1 MIISLILYI
10 SYNYLNK
17 FTVLFIMEYYNVLG
31 VNKQSSPAEIKKA
44 YRKSSLKW
52 HPDKNGDSQDSK
64 KKFQEIGEAYGV
76 LSDPEKKQIYDRYGK
91 QGLENQQNSGGVNP
105 SDIFSQFFGGG
116 TPFGGG
122 FGGRPPQQSRT
133 SDDKKV
139 EIGITIEEMMNGSK
153 KKIKLTRRI
162 FCKICEGRGVK
173 KGATD
178 STCRKCS
185 GSGICIAMRQM
196 GPMRIQQQFT
206 CDVCNGSGFSIK
218 ESDKCQTCRGNKI
231 VMDTELVEINIEK
244 GSREGEYIQLYG
256 KADVRENC
264 VSAGDIFLIF
274 RLKPNKTMSRVNDDL
289 IVSHPIFLGEAL
301 SGLSIVFNHPNKEK
315 IVIEYNDI
323 IRKDSRFKVTGKGF
337 YNKQTGKYGDL
348 IFSFDIMFPNELNAQ
363 RKELL
368 KKLLP
373 KRQEEDD
380 TNLSCY
386 KLEKTNVDIRPP
398 NMREEYEDINQNECV
413 QQ

>member
-1 MIISLILYI
+1 
-10 SYNYLNK
+10 
-17 FTVLFIMEYYNVLG
+17 MEYYNVLG
-31 VNKQSSPAEIKKA
+31 VNKDSSADEIKKA
-44 YRKSSLKW
+44 YRKKSLKW
-52 HPDKNGDSQDSK
+52 HPDKNGDSEDSK
-64 KKFQEIGEAYGV
+64 NKFQEIGEAYGV
-76 LSDPEKKQIYDRYGK
+76 LSDSGKKTIYDKYGK
-91 QGLENQQNSGGVNP
+91 QGLENHQNGGGNVNP
-105 SDIFSQFFGGG
+105 NDIFSQFFGGG
-116 TPFGGG
+116 NPFGGG
-122 FGGRPPQQSRT
+122 FGGGFGGRHQQQHHHK

-139 EIGITIEEMMNGSK
+139 EISITIEEMMNGSK
-153 KKIKLTRRI
+153 KQLNLSRRI

-173 KGATD
+173 KGAKD
-178 STCRKCS
+178 STCRKCQ
-185 GSGICIAMRQM
+185 GSGICVAMRQM

-206 CDVCNGSGFSIK
+206 CDVCNGGGVTIRQ
-218 ESDKCQTCRGNKI
+218 SDKCSTCGGNKI
-231 VMDTELVEINIEK
+231 VVNSELIEITIEK
-244 GSREGEYIQLYG
+244 GSKEGEYIRLVE
-256 KADVRENC
+256 KSDVRENC
-264 VSAGDIFLIF
+264 TAAGDIYLIF
-274 RLKPNKTMSRVNDDL
+274 RLKPDKTMSRINDDL
-289 IVSHPIFLGEAL
+289 IVTHPIFLGEAL

-337 YNKQTGKYGDL
+337 YNKQTGRYGDL

-363 RKELL
+363 RKDLL

>member
-1 MIISLILYI
+1 MIISLILYT

-17 FTVLFIMEYYNVLG
+17 FIVLFIMEYYNVLG
-31 VNKQSSPAEIKKA
+31 VNKQSSSEEIKKA

-52 HPDKNGDSQDSK
+52 HPDKNGDSEDSK

-105 SDIFSQFFGGG
+105 NDIFSQFFGGG
-116 TPFGGG
+116 NPFGGG
-122 FGGRPPQQSRT
+122 FSGRSHHQSRT

-139 EIGITIEEMMNGSK
+139 EIGVTIEEMMNGSK
-153 KKIKLTRRI
+153 KKLNLSRRI
-162 FCKICEGRGVK
+162 FCKKCDGRGVK
-173 KGATD
+173 TGAKD

-206 CDVCNGSGFSIK
+206 CDICNGTGFTIK
-218 ESDKCQTCRGNKI
+218 QSDKCQTCHGNKI
-231 VMDTELVEINIEK
+231 VMDTELIEINIEK
-244 GSREGEYIQLYG
+244 GSREGEYVRLVE
-256 KADVRENC
+256 KSDVRENC
-264 VSAGDIFLIF
+264 SAAGDIYLIF
-274 RLKPNKTMSRVNDDL
+274 RLKPDKTMSRINDDL

-337 YNKQTGKYGDL
+337 YNKQTGRYGDL

-363 RKELL
+363 RKDLL